1 MVSRKKSLID
11 RGAAANEG
19 GGGGERGTSQTLFP
33 KMPTVHTSSAAAIHG
48 TVFLILSFMFLTVE
62 VKQQKRGHRSKSR
75 PFRHVRFE
83 E

>member
-1 MVSRKKSLID
+1 
-11 RGAAANEG
+11 
-19 GGGGERGTSQTLFP
+19 
-33 KMPTVHTSSAAAIHG
+33 MPTVHTSSAAAIHG

-75 PFRHVRFE
+75 PFQHVRFE